1 MWQSLSSK
9 FEGSRKMS
17 IKPTKMM
24 WKRMITVVLLITLI
38 MFTVSGVQLTN
49 IMIVKG
55 DFYKEKAS
63 QQQLYD
69 TETTALRGDIYDCN
83 MNLLATSATVWNVYV
98 TPNDFKSA
106 YDNDKQRMETAK
118 SKIATGLSEILSLKS
133 EDLLEDLNQK
143 SSYVIIKRN
152 IEKQLADKV
161 RKFISDGQF
170 GDVIGLDESSKRYY
184 PNESLAST
192 VLGFVGSD
200 NQGLYG
206 VELSY
211 NTQLTGTPG
220 RVVASKNAQGSDMK
234 FSYEYVEKA
243 KKGNTLILTL
253 DTYIQEVAEKYLDEA
268 VVENK
273 VADRG
278 TCVVMNVKTGA
289 ILAMAVS
296 GDFNPNKP
304 FELSSKYKTQLKG
317 LSGSKYKKKK
327 AELQNKMWRNKAVSD
342 AYEPGSVFKILTCA
356 AALEEGIT
364 TPTTSYNC
372 SGQITVAGNTYH
384 CHLTTGHGTQ
394 TLSQAMQNSCNPVFI
409 SLGSML
415 GVKTFSKYFNAFG
428 LTEKT
433 GIDLPG
439 EASSSYHSEKN
450 MGPVELASSAFGQ
463 TFKITPIQLLT
474 AVSATVNGG
483 YLVQPHV
490 VSEVRDADNK
500 TVSTTGTV
508 HKRQVVSKNTSET
521 ISELLYEVV
530 ELGGGKNA
538 HVAGYKIGGK
548 TGTSQKVAE
557 NLSASKT
564 NLYVG
569 SFLGVAPADD
579 PEIAILFLL
588 DEPMGDNY
596 YGGTISAPPGG
607 KILSEVLPYLGY
619 EPHYSEEELKSMS
632 KNVDNVTGEKVS
644 SATSTLSA
652 KGFKAKVVGDGDT
665 VQSQMPEAGSK
676 IYDGG
681 VVVLYT
687 GGKKSTTAKVPD
699 FTGMTVSA
707 VNEAATNAGFNV
719 SFEGASL
726 TASGVTAYSQ
736 SEKKGTKL
744 PLGTTIT
751 VYFRDNTT
759 VDFSAQG

>member
-1 MWQSLSSK
+1 
-9 FEGSRKMS
+9 MS

-118 SKIATGLSEILSLKS
+118 SKIATGLSEILDLKS
-133 EDLLEDLNQK
+133 DDLLDDLNQK

-161 RKFISDGQF
+161 RKFISDGKF

-184 PNESLAST
+184 PNDSLAST

-243 KKGNTLILTL
+243 KKGDTLILTL

-304 FELSSKYKTQLKG
+304 FELSTEYKTQLKG

-342 AYEPGSVFKILTCA
+342 AYEPGSVFKIVTCA

-364 TPTTSYNC
+364 TPNTSYNC

-409 SLGSML
+409 SLGGML

-619 EPHYSEEELKSMS
+619 EPHYSEEELKSIS
-632 KNVDNVTGEKVS
+632 KNVENVTGEKVS

-652 KGFKAKVVGDGDT
+652 KGFKTKVVGDGDT

-699 FTGMTVSA
+699 FSGMTVSA